1 MCCGTCRRRRCR
13 CGRPCRPRRGG
24 SSRCDPGLRCRRG
37 RGRRSWSWLRTDP
50 RRRRWSRSARPWRR
64 LLTGGLGRLVRFRS
78 FFSGREVA
86 EMLAHE
92 LGMLQIDRT
101 RVRLFFRDA
110 DFRQEL
116 DQNLRLDLQFAC
128 QLIDPDLI
136 RICHSPLS
144 SLVLPNTLHS
154 SRYIF
159 QTISQTPA
167 LRQTTAFPRSLR
179 YRQFPVLLLLRWPLR
194 LPHQE
199 LPPRLRPPPGSPRDL
214 PAARHFRP
222 WPLAQ

>member
-1 MCCGTCRRRRCR
+1 
-13 CGRPCRPRRGG
+13 
-24 SSRCDPGLRCRRG
+24 
-37 RGRRSWSWLRTDP
+37 
-50 RRRRWSRSARPWRR
+50 
-64 LLTGGLGRLVRFRS
+64 
-78 FFSGREVA
+78 
-86 EMLAHE
+86 MLAHE

-144 SLVLPNTLHS
+144 SSVLPNTLHS

-159 QTISQTPA
+159 QTIS
-167 LRQTTAFPRSLR
+167 L
-179 YRQFPVLLLLRWPLR
+179 
-194 LPHQE
+194 
-199 LPPRLRPPPGSPRDL
+199 
-214 PAARHFRP
+214 
-222 WPLAQ
+222 